1 MMFDT
6 HAHLNDR
13 AFKNDIE
20 GVLTRAADAGVDR
33 VICPGY
39 DLTSSRKAVEIAGK
53 YDNVWAA
60 VGIHPHDAKS
70 LTDEAM
76 AEIRMLAAKPKVI
89 AIGEIGLDFYRD
101 LSPRAVQEQAL
112 RSQLRLAKQLGL
124 PVIVHDREAGAD
136 ILRVIEDE
144 GPPDAGGVMH
154 CFSGDL
160 DQAERVLALGFY
172 LGFAG
177 PVTFGKSRN
186 LREAARSIPIGRLLI
201 ETDSPYLTPEPYRGR
216 RTNEPAFVRVVA
228 EKVAE
233 VRGVDLEEIAGA
245 TSENTLR
252 LFERIGDE

>member
-1 MMFDT
+1 MFDT

-39 DLTSSRKAVEIAGK
+39 DLTSSRRAVEIAGK
-53 YDNVWAA
+53 FDNVWAA
-60 VGIHPHDAKS
+60 VGVHPHDAKS
-70 LTDEAM
+70 LTDETI
-76 AEIRMLAAKPKVI
+76 AELRMLAAMPKVI

-112 RSQLRLAKQLGL
+112 RSQLGLAKQLGL

-160 DQAERVLALGFY
+160 DQAESVLALGFY

-177 PVTFGKSRN
+177 PVTFDKSRN
-186 LREAARSIPIGRLLI
+186 LREVARSIPIGRLLI

-216 RTNEPAFVRVVA
+216 RTNEPAFARVVA

-252 LFERIGDE
+252 LFEMIGG